1 VERLLGTRLIVGV
14 AVLCVIV
21 VPIAAAGAASETD
34 DPIAQASVSKKVKKL
49 SKKVKRLRKHV
60 GELAGEQGS
69 PRPPTGPAGGDLA
82 GTYPDPAIGLGA
94 VTGPAIGTG
103 AVNSAKVADG
113 SLGGADIDPETTI
126 DLSGGQGPPF
136 NFTTLSGAGLSS
148 RFHSGGHTQASAE
161 VDPGDV
167 GLSVCEIDDCWDAR
181 LSARDGLTLD
191 EPFSRGE
198 SRYGSDITLPE
209 TSPFLAD
216 PPANSALIYV
226 RESGGLTQLV
236 AEFADG
242 EIDVLAEEAP

>member
-1 VERLLGTRLIVGV
+1 MERLLGTRLMLGV

-21 VPIAAAGAASETD
+21 VPIAAAGAASEAD

-49 SKKVKRLRKHV
+49 SKKVKRLRKQV

-82 GTYPDPAIGLGA
+82 GSYPDPSIEA
-94 VTGPAIGTG
+94 G

-126 DLSGGQGPPF
+126 DLSDGGGPTALL
-136 NFTTLSGAGLSS
+136 TTLSGEEGLSTWAIAS
-148 RFHSGGHTQASAE
+148 HTSASTQLSGGQVRLYRS
-161 VDPGDV
+161 D
-167 GLSVCEIDDCWDAR
+167 SVSSSDAR
-181 LSARDGLTLD
+181 LSSTDLTVD
-191 EPFSRGE
+191 DDHFAPGE
-198 SRYGSDITLPE
+198 SRYGSTISLPETLPE
-209 TSPFLAD
+209 DD

-236 AEFADG
+236 ARFADG